1 MAEMKKTYCFV
12 CGARLEQR
20 NLDGKLRDACP
31 KCNEISYINPI
42 PAAAVVIIQDG
53 KILLVKR
60 GVAPKIGQWSLP
72 AGFIEVDET
81 VQECAVREVK
91 EETGLDVELA
101 GVLDVYTIFDD
112 PRYVCLLVVY
122 TAEVKGGTLTP
133 GDDAD
138 EAGYFAPDKLPTI
151 AFKKHS
157 EAITEAFQRSGK

>member
-1 MAEMKKTYCFV
+1 MKKKHCYV
-12 CGARLEQR
+12 CGTRLEEKY
-20 NLDGKLRDACP
+20 LDSKIRHVCP
-31 KCNEISYINPI
+31 KCNTVNYINPI

-60 GVAPKIGQWSLP
+60 GVEPKKGLWSLP

-81 VQECAVREVK
+81 VQECAIREVR
-91 EETGLDVELA
+91 EETGLAIELT

-122 TAEVKGGTLTP
+122 TAKVKRGALAP

-138 EAGYFAPDKLPTI
+138 DADYFAPDSLPPI

-157 EAITEAFQRSGK
+157 EAIKTAFKNI